1 MARPGVRAHNSR
13 SCTPSLEPGMNFP
26 DSAATFPAA
35 RARAKGP
42 RVFLD
47 YDQQELDD
55 AYDQA
60 VYAPN
65 RRQVNARLSMASELV
80 RQRLGPPQRAAYG
93 PAAIERLDI
102 YRSHVSAAPVV
113 VFVHGGAWQG
123 GTATEHAYAA
133 EVFVR
138 AGIHFVVLDSDRVQ
152 DAGGSLFPMVD
163 QVRRAVAW
171 VHRNAASFGGD
182 PARIHV
188 VGKSSGS
195 HLSGCVAM
203 TDWRRD
209 FGLPADTVRGY
220 TLQSGMYDLRG
231 PRLSKRSTY
240 VKFTDAMEE
249 ELSPQR
255 HLDRI
260 NAPIVL
266 LYGSHETPEF
276 QRQSREFAEV
286 LCRTGKPVELI
297 FAEGYNHFE
306 IAETLANPYGYAGRA
321 VLKQVGPVEKPT

>member
-1 MARPGVRAHNSR
+1 LNS
-13 SCTPSLEPGMNFP
+13 PAPVAKPFP
-26 DSAATFPAA
+26 EST
-35 RARAKGP
+35 ARAKGP

-65 RRQVNARLSMASELV
+65 RNQVNARLAKASNLARE
-80 RQRLGPPQRAAYG
+80 RLGAPQRVAYG

-102 YRSHVSAAPVV
+102 YRTQAAGAPIV
-113 VFVHGGAWQG
+113 VFVHGGAWQS
-123 GTATEHAYAA
+123 GTAADHAYAA

-138 AGIHFVVLDSDRVQ
+138 AGAHFVVLDFDRVQ
-152 DAGGSLFPMVD
+152 VAGGSLFPMVD

-182 PARIHV
+182 PGRLHV

-195 HLSGCVAM
+195 HLGGCVAI
-203 TDWRRD
+203 TDWRKD
-209 FGLPADTVRGY
+209 FGLPPQTVKGY

-231 PRLSKRSTY
+231 PRLSKRGAY
-240 VKFTDAMEE
+240 VKFTDALEE
-249 ELSPQR
+249 ALSPQR

-260 NAPIVL
+260 VAPIVL

-276 QRQSREFAEV
+276 QRQSRDFAAA
-286 LCRTGKPVELI
+286 LRAAGKPVELI
-297 FAEGYNHFE
+297 YAEGCNHFE
-306 IAETLANPYGYAGRA
+306 IAETLANPYGYVGRA
-321 VLKQVGPVEKPT
+321 VLEQAGLARAQA

>member
-1 MARPGVRAHNSR
+1 MSSPA
-13 SCTPSLEPGMNFP
+13 
-26 DSAATFPAA
+26 SA
-35 RARAKGP
+35 ARAKGP
-42 RVFLD
+42 RIFLD

-65 RRQVNARLSMASELV
+65 RNQVNARLAQASELV
-80 RQRLGPPQRAAYG
+80 RRRLGAPLRLAYG
-93 PAAIERLDI
+93 PAAIEKLDI
-102 YRSHVSAAPVV
+102 YRAQGAGAPIV
-113 VFVHGGAWQG
+113 VFIHGGAWQS
-123 GTATEHAYAA
+123 GTAADHAYAA

-138 AGIHFVVLDSDRVQ
+138 AGADFVVLDFDRVQ

-182 PARIHV
+182 SDRVHI

-195 HLSGCVAM
+195 HLAGCVAI
-203 TDWRRD
+203 TDWRKD
-209 FGLPADTVRGY
+209 FGLPAQTVRGY

-231 PRLSKRSTY
+231 PRLSKRGAY
-240 VKFTDAMEE
+240 VKFTDSMEE

-260 NAPIVL
+260 VAPIVL

-276 QRQSREFAEV
+276 QRQSRDFAAA
-286 LCRTGKPVELI
+286 LRAAGKPVELI
-297 FAEGYNHFE
+297 YTEGYNHFE
-306 IAETLANPYGYAGRA
+306 IAETLANPYGYVGRA
-321 VLKQVGPVEKPT
+321 VLEQAGLAKAQA

>member
-1 MARPGVRAHNSR
+1 MTSPV
-13 SCTPSLEPGMNFP
+13 
-26 DSAATFPAA
+26 SAATIPSAA
-35 RARAKGP
+35 AAPVKGP

-47 YDQQELDD
+47 YDQKELDD

-65 RRQVNARLSMASELV
+65 RNQVNARLATASQIARE
-80 RQRLGPPQRAAYG
+80 RLGAPLRAAYG
-93 PAAIERLDI
+93 SAAIEQLDI
-102 YRSHVSAAPVV
+102 YRTPVAGAPVV

-123 GTATEHAYAA
+123 GTAAEHAYAA
-133 EVFVR
+133 ETFVH
-138 AGIHFVVLDSDRVQ
+138 AGAHFIVLDFDRVQ
-152 DAGGSLFPMVD
+152 DAGGSLFPLVD

-171 VHRNAASFGGD
+171 VYRNAASFGGD

-188 VGKSSGS
+188 AGKSSGS
-195 HLSGCVAM
+195 HLSGCVAI
-203 TDWRRD
+203 TDWRKD
-209 FGLPADTVRGY
+209 FGLPAATVRDY

-231 PRLSKRSTY
+231 PRLSKRGAY

-260 NAPIVL
+260 VAPIVL

-276 QRQSREFAEV
+276 QRQSREFAEA
-286 LCRTGKPVELI
+286 LRQAGKPVELV
-297 FAEGYNHFE
+297 FAEGCNHFE

-321 VLKQVGPVEKPT
+321 VLRQVGQVKEPASTNSA

>member
-1 MARPGVRAHNSR
+1 MTSPV
-13 SCTPSLEPGMNFP
+13 
-26 DSAATFPAA
+26 SAATMPLATA
-35 RARAKGP
+35 ARAKGP

-47 YDQQELDD
+47 YDQRELDD

-65 RRQVNARLSMASELV
+65 RNQVNTRLAKASELA
-80 RQRLGPPQRAAYG
+80 RERLGAPQRFAYG
-93 PAAIERLDI
+93 PAAVEQLDL
-102 YRSHVSAAPVV
+102 YRTPAANAPVV

-123 GTATEHAYAA
+123 GTAAEHGYAA
-133 EVFVR
+133 ETFVN
-138 AGIHFVVLDSDRVQ
+138 AGAHFVVLDFDRVQ
-152 DAGGSLFPMVD
+152 DAGGSLIPMVD

-171 VHRNAASFGGD
+171 VYRNAASFGGD

-195 HLSGCVAM
+195 HLSGCVAI
-203 TDWRRD
+203 TDWRKD
-209 FGLPADTVRGY
+209 FGLPAATVRGY

-231 PRLSKRSTY
+231 PRLSKRGAY

-260 NAPIVL
+260 VAPIIL

-276 QRQSREFAEV
+276 QRQSREFAEA
-286 LCRTGKPVELI
+286 LRQAGKPVELI
-297 FAEGYNHFE
+297 YAEGCNHFE

-321 VLKQVGPVEKPT
+321 VLKQIGLVKEPA

>member
-1 MARPGVRAHNSR
+1 M
-13 SCTPSLEPGMNFP
+13 TPPV
-26 DSAATFPAA
+26 SAATIPSAA
-35 RARAKGP
+35 AAPAKGP

-47 YDQQELDD
+47 YDQKELDD

-65 RRQVNARLSMASELV
+65 RNQVNARLAKASELA
-80 RQRLGPPQRAAYG
+80 RERLGAPLRAAYG
-93 PAAIERLDI
+93 PAAIEQLDI
-102 YRSHVSAAPVV
+102 YRTPVAGAPVV
-113 VFVHGGAWQG
+113 LFVHGGAWQG
-123 GTATEHAYAA
+123 GTAAEHAYAA
-133 EVFVR
+133 ETFVN
-138 AGIHFVVLDSDRVQ
+138 AGAHFVVLDFDRVQ

-171 VHRNAASFGGD
+171 VYRNAASFGGD

-195 HLSGCVAM
+195 HLSGCVAI
-203 TDWRRD
+203 TDWRKD
-209 FGLPADTVRGY
+209 FGLPAETVRGY

-231 PRLSKRSTY
+231 PRLSRRGAY

-260 NAPIVL
+260 VAPMVL

-276 QRQSREFAEV
+276 QRQSREFAEA
-286 LCRTGKPVELI
+286 LRQAGKPVELI
-297 FAEGYNHFE
+297 FAEGCNHFE

-321 VLKQVGPVEKPT
+321 ALRQVGLVKKPA